1 MKKRMFSLVLIALA
15 AISFLTAA
23 GTSEEAKL
31 INLAESVYISYKP
44 ESRVAEMEKYGLDDE
59 LLEASNAAA
68 FYNWGRT
75 AERVT
80 TGDDRIF
87 NLLDK
92 IYDGILYSPL
102 SDLSSLDSVS
112 YQYLGDISYD
122 GKAASVF
129 DVDASVNEAEL
140 FYQTLLPTEVIDIDY
155 EIAIDKNTG
164 RVLYQIGSFERDGYD
179 IIQTAYFKNGLP
191 TTIVTEAYRDRI
203 PSMPLI
209 YEIDN
214 IKITESIAY

>member
-1 MKKRMFSLVLIALA
+1 M
-15 AISFLTAA
+15 
-23 GTSEEAKL
+23 
-31 INLAESVYISYKP
+31 
-44 ESRVAEMEKYGLDDE
+44 
-59 LLEASNAAA
+59 
-68 FYNWGRT
+68 
-75 AERVT
+75 
-80 TGDDRIF
+80 
-87 NLLDK
+87 
-92 IYDGILYSPL
+92 
-102 SDLSSLDSVS
+102 
-112 YQYLGDISYD
+112 
-122 GKAASVF
+122 
-129 DVDASVNEAEL
+129 NEAEL